1 MSFSK
6 KIFILQ
12 ANAIDQQIGYPD
24 YLNDDNNTKLEHD
37 YADVK
42 KYNAESLGVFLLLI
56 ILVYIQ
62 FVVYK

>member
-1 MSFSK
+1 MSFAK

-37 YADVK
+37 YAEVK
-42 KYNAESLGVFLLLI
+42 
-56 ILVYIQ
+56 IQ
-62 FVVYK
+62 CRISRSFSFVNYFSIYSIRRI